1 MGKKPRIGSK
11 VTAMPWLKISFFPFF
26 ILPLQVL
33 VSPSLSTFRNVFG
46 FPFACYIY
54 DQSNDPRER
63 FKLEITLTT
72 PLYKTYSIGVRNWF
86 VLDLLT
92 HFCRTGTGIE
102 DQKDSC
108 HYEVK
113 DSYTD

>member
-1 MGKKPRIGSK
+1 M
-11 VTAMPWLKISFFPFF
+11 
-26 ILPLQVL
+26 L
-33 VSPSLSTFRNVFG
+33 VSCFPLPFRLLVTSLY
-46 FPFACYIY
+46 FPLLVMLMKS
-54 DQSNDPRER
+54 DDLRETVG
-63 FKLEITLTT
+63 LEITLTA
-72 PLYKTYSIGVRNWF
+72 PLCKTCSIGVRSWF